1 MSLVRRLAPPVGL
14 HYWGICERCVRDT
27 WKFNIAL
34 FGKRGST
41 HRINISK
48 SKEGG
53 FERERKNRSNL
64 LQLFRNLFLIISHW
78 YANYNVRLSVPSFQ
92 ERPNIPRCT
101 AGRNKTV
108 FLSKNA
114 LFRLFF
120 SLIKTSEF
128 FDPTWSSYLVSTLL
142 ADSGVLTGH
151 SLVIPGIGSLN
162 TC

>member
-1 MSLVRRLAPPVGL
+1 M
-14 HYWGICERCVRDT
+14 
-27 WKFNIAL
+27 
-34 FGKRGST
+34 
-41 HRINISK
+41 
-48 SKEGG
+48 
-53 FERERKNRSNL
+53 
-64 LQLFRNLFLIISHW
+64 
-78 YANYNVRLSVPSFQ
+78 RLSVPSFQ

-101 AGRNKTV
+101 VGRNKMV

-114 LFRLFF
+114 LFRFFF